1 MVNIQVE
8 VFTAPG
14 CGKCGRARDVLKE
27 IADAWTDADIEWR
40 EVNILDELDYA
51 VQLGVL
57 ATPAIA
63 IDGDLVFTALPSEK
77 KLHKALQQ
85 RLEEKQT

>member
-1 MVNIQVE
+1 MMNIQVE

-14 CGKCGRARDVLKE
+14 CGKCGRAREVLKD
-27 IADAWTDADIEWR
+27 IADAWVDADINWR

-51 VQLGVL
+51 VELGVL

-77 KLHKALQQ
+77 KLRQALRE
-85 RLEEKQT
+85 RLEEKQA

>member
-1 MVNIQVE
+1 MTDIQVE

-14 CGKCGRARDVLKE
+14 CGKCGRAREVLKD
-27 IADAWTDADIEWR
+27 IADAWTEADIRWR

-51 VQLGVL
+51 VELGVL

-63 IDGDLVFTALPSEK
+63 IDGRLVFTALPSEK
-77 KLHKALQQ
+77 KLRQALQD
-85 RLEEKQT
+85 RLEEKQA

>member
-1 MVNIQVE
+1 MTNIQVE

-14 CGKCGRARDVLKE
+14 CGKCGRAREVLKG
-27 IADAWTDADIEWR
+27 IADAWTAADIRWR

-51 VQLGVL
+51 VELGVL

-63 IDGDLVFTALPSEK
+63 IDGRLVFTALPSEK
-77 KLHKALQQ
+77 KLRQALQE
-85 RLEEKQT
+85 RLEKKQA

>member
-1 MVNIQVE
+1 MRIQVE

-14 CGKCGRARDVLKE
+14 CGKCGRARDVLKAIVE
-27 IADAWTDADIEWR
+27 QWTGADIGWR
-40 EVNILDELDYA
+40 EINVLDDIDYA

-63 IDGDLVFTALPSEK
+63 IDGKLMFTSLPSEK
-77 KLHKALQQ
+77 KLRQALQH
-85 RLEEKQT
+85 RLEEVQG